1 MHEVEGR
8 IAVLD
13 HPENLISALTVEGMW
28 RVGICLM
35 STWDLS
41 CGTLSNFPIAAHSSF
56 TFSLIS
62 PKLSIL
68 VESRWFSLLASQIN
82 YFLTSKES
90 SWGQILPSVKSCW
103 HYSLQTFFNF
113 VIWYAILCGFQYQFL
128 KFHWSFW
135 LKF

>member
-13 HPENLISALTVEGMW
+13 HPENLISALTIEGQ
-28 RVGICLM
+28 ICVM

-68 VESRWFSLLASQIN
+68 VESCWFSLLASQIN

-90 SWGQILPSVKSCW
+90 YLGPNPSFSEVLLALYLAKAKAKLLS
-103 HYSLQTFFNF
+103 HVRLF
-113 VIWYAILCGFQYQFL
+113 VTPWTVAYQAPLSMGFSRQ
-128 KFHWSFW
+128 
-135 LKF
+135 